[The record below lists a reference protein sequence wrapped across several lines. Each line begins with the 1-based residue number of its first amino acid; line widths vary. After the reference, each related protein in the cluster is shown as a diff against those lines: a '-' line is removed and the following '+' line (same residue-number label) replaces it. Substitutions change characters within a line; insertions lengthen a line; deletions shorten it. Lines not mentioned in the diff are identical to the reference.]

1 MRFSPLRSLVAACSV
16 FCSSFLHAE
25 QVIIETDFSLGG
37 ETSGFGLSEKP
48 ESPEEL
54 PLKAPTSL
62 KFNPTS
68 LISRGTEALPG
79 LPAPYA
85 RIQIGPK
92 ESGGTGSSGANIQW
106 NLGKLGLEKGRYR
119 LTYKIMSLTAGVPG
133 GRVQMTLVDE
143 KGKPLEGHAS
153 ALPLI
158 VAFTKDKIVALHNA
172 PTEPYVENQL
182 YTVEM
187 TVDMDQKVWS
197 ASVDG
202 SPLVEGRPLPDTAT
216 QAGVRIGDVSFKS
229 QGGLGDVADSEWAL
243 ANVKLVKM
251 D

>member
-1 MRFSPLRSLVAACSV
+1 MTCSV
-16 FCSSFLHAE
+16 FCSSLLRAE
-25 QVIIETDFSLGG
+25 QVIIETDFSIVGDA
-37 ETSGFGLSEKP
+37 SGFGLSEKP
-48 ESPEEL
+48 GSLEEL

-68 LISRGTEALPG
+68 LISRGTEALPA

-92 ESGGTGSSGANIQW
+92 EPGGTGSSGANIQW
-106 NLGKLGLEKGRYR
+106 NLSHLGLENGRYK
-119 LTYKIMSLTAGVPG
+119 LTYKIMSLTVGVPG
-133 GRVQMTLVDE
+133 GRVQITLVDD

-158 VAFTKDKIVALHNA
+158 VTFTRDKIMALHNA
-172 PTEPYVENQL
+172 PTEPYVENQV
-182 YTVEM
+182 YEVEM
-187 TVDMDQKVWS
+187 TVDLDQKVWGV
-197 ASVDG
+197 SVG
-202 SPLVEGRPLPDTAT
+202 GAPLVEGRPLPEVAM

-229 QGGLGDVADSEWAL
+229 QGGLGDVAGSEWAL
-243 ANVKLVKM
+243 ASVKFIKM

>member
-1 MRFSPLRSLVAACSV
+1 MRSLLLRSLYVLYAVC
-16 FCSSFLHAE
+16 CSSLLRAE
-25 QVIIETDFSLGG
+25 QVIIETDFSLVGD
-37 ETSGFGLSEKP
+37 TSGFGLSEKP
-48 ESPEEL
+48 ESPEDL

-68 LISRGTEALPG
+68 LISRGTEALPD
-79 LPAPYA
+79 LPPPYA

-92 ESGGTGSSGANIQW
+92 EPGGTGSSGANIQW
-106 NLGKLGLEKGRYR
+106 NLSNLGLENGRYR
-119 LTYKIMSLTAGVPG
+119 LTYKIMSLNVGVPG
-133 GRVQMTLVDE
+133 GRVQLTLVDG

-158 VAFTKDKIVALHNA
+158 VAFTRDKIMASHNA
-172 PTEPYVENQL
+172 PTEPYVENQV

-187 TVDMDQKVWS
+187 IVDLDQKIWGV
-197 ASVDG
+197 SVDG
-202 SPLVEGRPLPDTAT
+202 SPLVEGRPLPEIAM

-229 QGGLGDVADSEWAL
+229 QGGLGDVAGSEWAL
-243 ANVKLVKM
+243 AGVKLVKM